1 MALVTNVTSFGR
13 SGLSDFVLQRVSA
26 LVIGAYGIAIV
37 GFVAAGDVSH
47 ASLAAFLGGM
57 TMRWFS
63 TAAVVALGVHAWIG
77 MWTVGTD
84 YIRQHAF
91 GAGLGGSAFGLRLI
105 YQFGCVAAIVVYM
118 AWSLTIIWGL
128 E

>member
-26 LVIGAYGIAIV
+26 LVLGAYGLCVA
-37 GFVAAGDVSH
+37 GFFVAGDVSH
-47 ASLAAFLGGM
+47 ASLVAFLGG
-57 TMRWFS
+57 TVMRWFS
-63 TAAVVALGVHAWIG
+63 TAAILALGIHAWIG

-84 YIRQHAF
+84 YIRQRAF

-105 YQFGCVAAIVVYM
+105 YQFGCVAAILVYL
-118 AWSLTIIWGL
+118 AWALTIIWGL
-128 E
+128 A

>member
-26 LVIGAYGIAIV
+26 LVIGAYGISIV
-37 GFVAAGDVSH
+37 GFVVAGDVSH
-47 ASLAAFLGGM
+47 ASLTAFLGGM